1 MEPPTSAVKWQF
13 SSDRS
18 GRSVWT
24 RSGEILAALSIG
36 ALLYGVLT
44 PLGFLLRAFGRRE
57 LRLQFQRQAPT
68 YWIPRVPPGPP
79 PESMSNQ
86 Y

>member
-1 MEPPTSAVKWQF
+1 MKPWTPTVNWQF
-13 SSDRS
+13 LGGRL

-44 PLGFLLRAFGRRE
+44 PLGFLLRAFGRCE
-57 LRLQFQRQAPT
+57 LRLRFQRRAPT
-68 YWIPRVPPGPP
+68 YWITRTPPGPP

>member
-1 MEPPTSAVKWQF
+1 MEPRTSAVKCQF
-13 SSDRS
+13 PSDRLD
-18 GRSVWT
+18 RSVWT
-24 RSGEILAALSIG
+24 KSGEILAALSIG

-68 YWIPRVPPGPP
+68 YWILRVPPGPP

>member
-1 MEPPTSAVKWQF
+1 MEPPTSTVKCQF
-13 SSDRS
+13 PSSGS

-24 RSGEILAALSIG
+24 RSGEILSAISVV